1 MNSFVLLEL
10 ITINIERTDMKYIK
24 TFVFAALTL
33 TAACAGGSASLNTAK
48 SEPATV
54 SHAGTTN
61 TASSSANAVSY
72 ATPASARNQVDDLK
86 TQLASQKVTLDQ
98 ATDAQTAPVNFD
110 RKVIRNADL
119 SLEADSPESALQKIT
134 AIAESKGGFV
144 VESQENSSDVKTTE
158 HDVVTMSIRVPAA
171 KFNEALEEIRKTATR
186 VIVENV
192 KGEDVTEEFID
203 IEARLKTQKALE
215 AQFIEIMKRASSVP
229 EALNVQRE
237 LAEVRGE
244 IEKIEGRKRFLENQS
259 SLSTIKIRLQTPTA
273 FAANSTGFFY
283 KLAQSFTVGFEF
295 ALNVVLGLVTFFV
308 AIIPFAVIFGLPAF
322 FIVRYFWRRQNRPQS
337 FSDIAKEELGTE

>member
-1 MNSFVLLEL
+1 MKMAGPFVLALLGVISACSSSQNTARLESRPANSNVSFGVYD
-10 ITINIERTDMKYIK
+10 IAKSGPWSP
-24 TFVFAALTL
+24 VS
-33 TAACAGGSASLNTAK
+33 SAS
-48 SEPATV
+48 PAGVAGNKGDADLPRDTV
-54 SHAGTTN
+54 SDQKNN
-61 TASSSANAVSY
+61 TPSVKQPS
-72 ATPASARNQVDDLK
+72 P
-86 TQLASQKVTLDQ
+86 
-98 ATDAQTAPVNFD
+98 TDVQITAQTSYSSD
-110 RKVIRNADL
+110 RKIIRNADL

-273 FAANSTGFFY
+273 FTANSTGFFY